1 MMEQFMQDLQA
12 PNSLLRLTVWAIVLA
27 SIACGIIGSYVVAKR
42 CSYMVGAVS
51 HSLLGGIGLA
61 RFCQL
66 QKGWHWF
73 SPLLGSIFAAVVVAV
88 LISFLTLRRRQR
100 EDAVLSAIWALGMAL
115 GLSFIYAIPGYPE
128 DLQSYLF
135 GNILLVARRDVW
147 LMAGMNVLILLCV
160 WLFHN
165 RFVCLCFHEEWLTL
179 RGVRTGLF
187 QLLLYLLISL
197 TVVLLSQIVGIILCL
212 ALLILPSATAANLRR
227 SLPAIML
234 LGILICLSSSLGGL
248 MLSYHYDL
256 PTGAT
261 IVEIIGAI
269 YLLTAF
275 GCWTVKKF
283 RSLKVQA
290 LAANRS

>member
-1 MMEQFMQDLQA
+1 MLQTFFQDLTA
-12 PNSLLRLTVWAIVLA
+12 SGSLLRLTVVAIVLA
-27 SIACGIIGSYVVAKR
+27 SVACGIVGSYVVAKR

-66 QKGWHWF
+66 QRGWTWF
-73 SPLLGSIFAAVVVAV
+73 SPLLGAVFAAVVVAI
-88 LISFLTLRRRQR
+88 LISMLTLRRRQR
-100 EDAVLSAIWALGMAL
+100 EDSVLSAIWALGMAL

-128 DLQSYLF
+128 DLHSYLF

-147 LMAGMNVLILLCV
+147 LMAGMDVLILLTV

-179 RGVRTGLF
+179 RGVRTGFF

-212 ALLILPSATAANLRR
+212 ALLILPAAIASSFCRR
-227 SLPAIML
+227 LPVIML
-234 LGILICLSSSLGGL
+234 LGTLICLGSSMSGL
-248 MLSYHYDL
+248 LLSYQYDL

-261 IVEIIGAI
+261 IVEIVGGV
-269 YLLTAF
+269 YLLTA
-275 GCWTVKKF
+275 GVLLII
-283 RSLKVQA
+283 RKVRPLIHPLPA
-290 LAANRS
+290 SNRS

>member
-1 MMEQFMQDLQA
+1 MFDIFIQDLSA
-12 PNSLLRLTVWAIVLA
+12 PGSLLRLTVLAIVL
-27 SIACGIIGSYVVAKR
+27 SSVACGIIGSYVVAKR

-66 QKGWHWF
+66 QRGWTWF
-73 SPLLGSIFAAVVVAV
+73 SPLLGAVFAALLVAV
-88 LISFLTLRRRQR
+88 LISVLTLRRRQR
-100 EDAVLSAIWALGMAL
+100 EDSVLSAIWALGMAI

-128 DLQSYLF
+128 DLHSYLF

-147 LMAGMNVLILLCV
+147 LMAGMDLLILVTV
-160 WLFHN
+160 WLFHS

-179 RGVRTGLF
+179 RGVRTGFF

-197 TVVLLSQIVGIILCL
+197 TVVLLSQVVGIILCL
-212 ALLILPSATAANLRR
+212 ALLILPSATASSLCR

-234 LGILICLSSSLGGL
+234 LGTLICLVSSMGGL
-248 MLSYHYDL
+248 LLSYQYDL

-261 IVEIIGAI
+261 IVEVAGGV
-269 YLLTAF
+269 YLLTAAILLLIRK
-275 GCWTVKKF
+275 T
-283 RSLKVQA
+283 RPLSRPLPTS
-290 LAANRS
+290 NRN